1 MGWPVR
7 IFIIIFISYSGFS
20 AYQWLCLDKPKGKE
34 SKVKHVY
41 TQVFDSKRILQ
52 IVDNY

>member
-7 IFIIIFISYSGFS
+7 IFIIIFISYSFIT
-20 AYQWLCLDKPKGKE
+20 AYQYWCLDKPKGKE
-34 SKVKHVY
+34 RKVKHVY